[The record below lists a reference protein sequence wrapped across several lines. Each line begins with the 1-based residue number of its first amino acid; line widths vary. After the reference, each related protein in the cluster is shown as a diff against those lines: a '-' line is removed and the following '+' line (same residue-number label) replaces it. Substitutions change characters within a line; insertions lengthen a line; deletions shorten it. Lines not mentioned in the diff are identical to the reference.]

1 MRMTRALLLGALAAL
16 ATTIAVP
23 GVASADPDALAP
35 ASTGL
40 TAPTGIART
49 PDGAV
54 WVADEVRGV
63 CRVAAGALVDSPWC
77 GNAPHQEDEANEP
90 VHAEAFAAAMA
101 PVDAAGA
108 PVAAASASGLS
119 FDPQTDSFYVGD
131 RSASGGGVWR
141 LHYDRANGVIDG
153 ATEIAAVA
161 DRVEMVVLG
170 PDADGTTAR
179 DVFFTTKRAGQIM
192 RIAEPTGGLAQPEL
206 VAALG
211 GATDAEE
218 GGIEAM
224 AATDDALYLAGAGL
238 SRLDLSSP
246 NATPQPVAGFEGR
259 AISALAADPARG
271 RLYAGTV
278 APQLGDVVEVLD
290 VATGEH
296 EPYEQGFATVTTL
309 GVDGDGTVLVADDP
323 SLASQFTAWHAR
335 LWQVPV
341 QPTGRPQAAITSSPP
356 AASPATDASL
366 AYRSRDGASF
376 ECRLD
381 DGAFAPCPGS
391 GSGEQTYRDVPEGDH
406 RVSIRAKDG
415 LTGLYA
421 SVRFTLDRTAPK
433 VTATQPANEYLEGL
447 SAPRVRFSASE
458 SGIAYTCSLDGSAFK
473 RCFSGNPVENLT
485 PGVHVLRVVA
495 TDAAGNASD
504 PGDPGAAV
512 RIAVLARFSPDVAT
526 GDGMAPAPA
535 PAAAVAG
542 TTAASAH
549 KPLLLPFTLRF
560 KDAAGTTRLLR
571 FGLDAPHGSAQL
583 RVTVRD
589 WRGRT
594 VLTRAVTVR
603 PNARNRLDVTLTR
616 AEQRRLR
623 PGRYLVRAV
632 LRTARGDE
640 GNAQT
645 HWLRIRPAARG

>member
-1 MRMTRALLLGALAAL
+1 M
-16 ATTIAVP
+16 
-23 GVASADPDALAP
+23 
-35 ASTGL
+35 
-40 TAPTGIART
+40 
-49 PDGAV
+49 
-54 WVADEVRGV
+54 
-63 CRVAAGALVDSPWC
+63 
-77 GNAPHQEDEANEP
+77 
-90 VHAEAFAAAMA
+90 
-101 PVDAAGA
+101 
-108 PVAAASASGLS
+108 
-119 FDPQTDSFYVGD
+119 
-131 RSASGGGVWR
+131 
-141 LHYDRANGVIDG
+141 
-153 ATEIAAVA
+153 
-161 DRVEMVVLG
+161 
-170 PDADGTTAR
+170 
-179 DVFFTTKRAGQIM
+179 
-192 RIAEPTGGLAQPEL
+192 
-206 VAALG
+206 
-211 GATDAEE
+211 
-218 GGIEAM
+218 
-224 AATDDALYLAGAGL
+224 
-238 SRLDLSSP
+238 
-246 NATPQPVAGFEGR
+246 
-259 AISALAADPARG
+259 
-271 RLYAGTV
+271 
-278 APQLGDVVEVLD
+278 
-290 VATGEH
+290 
-296 EPYEQGFATVTTL
+296 
-309 GVDGDGTVLVADDP
+309 
-323 SLASQFTAWHAR
+323 
-335 LWQVPV
+335 
-341 QPTGRPQAAITSSPP
+341 
-356 AASPATDASL
+356 
-366 AYRSRDGASF
+366 
-376 ECRLD
+376 
-381 DGAFAPCPGS
+381 
-391 GSGEQTYRDVPEGDH
+391 
-406 RVSIRAKDG
+406 
-415 LTGLYA
+415 
-421 SVRFTLDRTAPK
+421 RFTLDRTAPK